1 MHNTSTRCGAVQCG
15 LFSQVKNGT
24 TCAPQTVMPPNST
37 MQSINETDVIEKH
50 CGQFI
55 DGGSTSYNLQQMQK

>member
-1 MHNTSTRCGAVQCG
+1 MAKTLLVQITQQIEIHSQQMHNTSTRCGAVQCG

-37 MQSINETDVIEKH
+37 INQCELK
-50 CGQFI
+50 
-55 DGGSTSYNLQQMQK
+55 